1 MGPYLR
7 SGGYWFDVRFI
18 FGTVAGRPTSKE
30 LMGVTVDVDLLC
42 VLTFYS
48 YAEMDSK
55 QKNAISHRGRALE
68 KLRAYLE
75 QAQTQDVASASA

>member
-1 MGPYLR
+1 M
-7 SGGYWFDVRFI
+7 
-18 FGTVAGRPTSKE
+18 E
-30 LMGVTVDVDLLC
+30 VTVDVDLLC